1 MLAKKVERLVYYP
14 AGFIIVG
21 LFLYQQYPDT
31 LPFFGETDV
40 EKMYSVFFLYYFG
53 YIYGTLSLIIKA
65 TDFHSLLL
73 IVGVILGKLFIAQFL
88 APYAFILLIIEIIS
102 LFIIAIMKLK
112 RKKELKPIEQAELAI
127 GLNESTELSPSQKKL
142 ILDEV
147 ERILMKNKIK
157 ELQESKY

>member
-1 MLAKKVERLVYYP
+1 M
-14 AGFIIVG
+14 
-21 LFLYQQYPDT
+21 
-31 LPFFGETDV
+31 DV
-40 EKMYSVFFLYYFG
+40 
-53 YIYGTLSLIIKA
+53 
-65 TDFHSLLL
+65 
-73 IVGVILGKLFIAQFL
+73 
-88 APYAFILLIIEIIS
+88 PYAFILLIIEIIS

>member
-1 MLAKKVERLVYYP
+1 
-14 AGFIIVG
+14 
-21 LFLYQQYPDT
+21 
-31 LPFFGETDV
+31 
-40 EKMYSVFFLYYFG
+40 
-53 YIYGTLSLIIKA
+53 
-65 TDFHSLLL
+65 
-73 IVGVILGKLFIAQFL
+73 
-88 APYAFILLIIEIIS
+88 
-102 LFIIAIMKLK
+102 MKLK